1 MVVSALVIWLS
12 LTVDRFFGDPPN
24 FLHPVAY
31 LGKFIGWWGR
41 PELYPLW
48 LQRTS
53 GVLFTIITAVLF
65 ALPFCLFESYAPLI
79 LIIIAGPFLLKICL
93 SWRCLEEHVESVIT
107 ALGSGTEEGQKS
119 VRMLVSRDTSLLS
132 DEEVLSAA
140 YESMAENLVDSI
152 ISPLFYFTFFGFAGA
167 AFFRAVNTMDAM
179 LGYRD
184 ERLRLGWFP
193 ARLDDLLNYIPARLA
208 GLMLL
213 LYFAVKGRFSPA
225 WKVFCSDRKKRP
237 GFNGGIP
244 MSIIAGGTGIRF
256 TKPGSYEIGEGERSL
271 KDSGSWGNRAFSAAL
286 YSYYLLHLVVWSRQL
301 PDDIFTGCV
310 NRNLKNAEI

>member
-12 LTVDRFFGDPPN
+12 LTVDRLFGDPPN

-41 PELYPLW
+41 PELYPPS

-65 ALPFCLFESYAPLI
+65 ALPFWLFESYAPLI

-119 VRMLVSRDTSLLS
+119 VRMLVSRDTSLLG

-140 YESMAENLVDSI
+140 YESMAETLVDSI
-152 ISPLFYFTFFGFAGA
+152 ISPLFFFTFFGFAGA

-184 ERLRLGWFP
+184 KRLRLGWFP

-208 GLMLL
+208 GLILL
-213 LYFAVKGRFSPA
+213 LYFAAKGRFSPA

-271 KDSGSWGNRAFSAAL
+271 KDFGHLIVAAVRAATVLSALLFTLIIFCIWWFGHGSSLMIF
-286 YSYYLLHLVVWSRQL
+286 L
-301 PDDIFTGCV
+301 PAV
-310 NRNLKNAEI
+310 

>member
-12 LTVDRFFGDPPN
+12 LTVDRLFGDPPN

-31 LGKFIGWWGR
+31 LGRFISWWGR
-41 PELYPLW
+41 PELYPPC
-48 LQRTS
+48 LQRTA
-53 GVLFTIITAVLF
+53 GVLLTIITAVLF

-79 LIIIAGPFLLKICL
+79 LIIIAGPFVLKICL

-119 VRMLVSRDTSLLS
+119 VRMLVSRDTSLLG

-152 ISPLFYFTFFGFAGA
+152 ISPLFFFTFFGFAGA

-208 GLMLL
+208 GFVLL
-213 LYFAVKGRFSPA
+213 LYFAAKGRFSPA

-244 MSIIAGGTGIRF
+244 MSVIAGGTGIRF
-256 TKPGSYEIGEGERSL
+256 TKPGSYEIGEGGCSL
-271 KDSGSWGNRAFSAAL
+271 KDSGHLIVAAVRAATVLSA
-286 YSYYLLHLVVWSRQL
+286 LLFTLIIFCIWWSGHGSSLMIFL
-301 PDDIFTGCV
+301 PAV
-310 NRNLKNAEI
+310 

>member
-12 LTVDRFFGDPPN
+12 LTVDRLFGDPPN

-53 GVLFTIITAVLF
+53 GVLFTII
-65 ALPFCLFESYAPLI
+65 
-79 LIIIAGPFLLKICL
+79 IAGPFLLKICL
-93 SWRCLEEHVESVIT
+93 SWRCLEEHVGSVIT

-225 WKVFCSDRKKRP
+225 WKV
-237 GFNGGIP
+237 
-244 MSIIAGGTGIRF
+244 
-256 TKPGSYEIGEGERSL
+256 
-271 KDSGSWGNRAFSAAL
+271 SGSLNPVHMRLAKGSA
-286 YSYYLLHLVVWSRQL
+286 LLRIPV
-301 PDDIFTGCV
+301 I
-310 NRNLKNAEI
+310 